1 MGNIVRRMN
10 GWPSPV
16 STSRRA
22 KSARSDKTGAVM
34 PKGQNLVLLLIFL
47 LLLGVII
54 WLLLGSRRRP
64 DAPISPAREVD
75 PAAGAGSG
83 AYADPDGLSAAAAA
97 TAGAGVAGVAG
108 AGALGAAAW
117 EASRGEDMNEPVV
130 SEVADVEAH
139 EAMSAEAQASDES
152 LAGAESFDVG
162 ADGVLH
168 EARLADDEGD
178 AAFRAAEAEAL
189 EATDREFPMPD
200 LSGDADDFDLPKDG
214 GLPGLTTQDGE
225 LASEVDGLAGD
236 GTATG
241 ADSGALRAAE
251 FEGGQAHESHDVTA
265 EVAADA
271 EGAPDVIES
280 EGFIGVSAA
289 GLAAD
294 EADGHVGAGA
304 VDGDV
309 SLADDA
315 EIDASGLDDEGSAA
329 AYAEVDASGL
339 DDEAVGIDA
348 SGLDATDADADDGG
362 PFIDASG
369 LDADASDAAMTDD
382 DASVLAEDSEA
393 QEYAARDGAIGDSL
407 AADAETSSDGAA
419 ETAATA
425 PAETAADAD
434 VTWVDDAG
442 DRADIEGTATDDT
455 SVPAEDSVGDLSGD
469 DSLATDGATGEFSDD
484 AADSGSSANSAAL
497 AAGAGLAAAATGV
510 VAAHSR
516 DDHGAGQDDHGH
528 DEAQAAES
536 ADAAGA
542 LEASEGGGQHANAP
556 ATEQGEH
563 WVASGDFQADAAA
576 EGGWVAESEQVRAS
590 EHHDLAAGAEVY
602 GESDEGGVVTTRDG
616 AAYHQ
621 HEVRDGGWSVGSAA
635 PIEDGCQPLG
645 HPIKGVFALG
655 IYQVPGSDWYEA
667 TVADVWFTDENAAQ
681 RAGFRR
687 GEG

>member
-1 MGNIVRRMN
+1 
-10 GWPSPV
+10 
-16 STSRRA
+16 
-22 KSARSDKTGAVM
+22 M

-139 EAMSAEAQASDES
+139 EAMSAEVKASDES

-214 GLPGLTTQDGE
+214 GLPGLTQDGD
-225 LASEVDGLAGD
+225 LATDGD
-236 GTATG
+236 GVATERDGVATDGG
-241 ADSGALRAAE
+241 ALAAEGGALRAAE
-251 FEGGQAHESHDVTA
+251 FEGG
-265 EVAADA
+265 EVLQSDDSTSEAAS
-271 EGAPDVIES
+271 GGHSAPDVIES
-280 EGFIGVSAA
+280 EGFTGVSAA

-294 EADGHVGAGA
+294 EAVGDH
-304 VDGDV
+304 VDGGAAGGDA
-309 SLADDA
+309 SIADDA

-339 DDEAVGIDA
+339 DDEAGGIDA
-348 SGLDATDADADDGG
+348 SGLDATDADADDDG

-369 LDADASDAAMTDD
+369 LDAEASDAAMTDD
-382 DASVLAEDSEA
+382 DASGLAANSAAE
-393 QEYAARDGAIGDSL
+393 EYAGRDGAIGDGL
-407 AADAETSSDGAA
+407 AADATSASAGAA
-419 ETAATA
+419 DVAAEA

-434 VTWVDDAG
+434 VTWVDAAG
-442 DRADIEGTATDDT
+442 DRADIEGTATDDA

-497 AAGAGLAAAATGV
+497 AAGAGLAATATGV

-536 ADAAGA
+536 TDAAGA